1 MIMQRNFVLRCSGCG
16 REYPFG
22 TYSCEDND
30 GVLLPEYELGKA
42 RSVSEIEDPSQRG
55 IWRFSK
61 VLPNVEDPIS
71 FDEGGTPCIRS
82 IKLGPQLGITL
93 YIKDEGRNPTG
104 SFKDRAATLLI
115 STERAL
121 GHSSCATASSGN
133 AAGALALYARLG
145 GMHLH
150 VFMYQPTK
158 EKLLHTSSFSPTI
171 YLVDTPVESDVHR
184 LTEEA
189 CAQFGWAWLTTMS
202 SANPFNVEGYKTI
215 SYEIVRDVGLPDI
228 VVLPVGS
235 GTLAL
240 GVWKGFK
247 ELYTMGI
254 IGALPRLVG
263 VQPKNVAPIVEAY
276 DCGNTEVYPVTA
288 KETVA
293 TGTVVDNPGIAGTV
307 ILQAVRESEGW
318 MIGVPED
325 KILDTWSRLPTEEG
339 VFAEPTG
346 ALSIAGMI
354 LARERGEIKAGQTI
368 VCINSASGFKDLSRF
383 EAKASNPAKVFHVP
397 PDLEAI
403 AEIKGANGRNGGC
416 SRL

>member
-1 MIMQRNFVLRCSGCG
+1 MVMRQNFVLRCSGCG

-22 TYSCEDND
+22 TNSCEHND
-30 GVLLPEYELGKA
+30 GVLLAEYELTKA
-42 RSVSEIEDPSQRG
+42 HSVSEIEVPSRQG

-71 FDEGGTPCIRS
+71 FAEGGTPCLRS
-82 IKLGPQLGITL
+82 INLGPRLGITL

-115 STERAL
+115 STEKAL

-145 GMHLH
+145 GMQLH
-150 VFMYQPTK
+150 AFMYQPTR

-171 YLVDTPVESDVHR
+171 YLIDTPVESNVHR
-184 LTEEA
+184 LTKEA
-189 CAQFGWAWLTTMS
+189 CTQFGWAWLTTMS

-247 ELYTMGI
+247 ELQAMGI

-263 VQPKNVAPIVEAY
+263 VQPENVAPIVETY
-276 DCGNTEVYPVTA
+276 VRGDTEVHPVTP
-288 KETVA
+288 KETIA

-307 ILQAVRESEGW
+307 ILQAVRETEGW
-318 MIGVPED
+318 MTSVPED
-325 KILDTWSRLPTEEG
+325 KILDTWSHLPTEDG

-346 ALSIAGMI
+346 ALSVAGMI
-354 LARERGEIKAGQTI
+354 LARERGEIKPGETV
-368 VCINSASGFKDLSRF
+368 VCINSASGFKDLSLF
-383 EAKASNPAKVFHVP
+383 EAKASDSTNVFHVP
-397 PDLEAI
+397 PNLEAI
-403 AEIKGANGRNGGC
+403 AKIREASNGNKNAHI
-416 SRL
+416 

>member
-1 MIMQRNFVLRCSGCG
+1 MKQNFVLRCSGCG
-16 REYPFG
+16 KEYPFG
-22 TYSCEDND
+22 TYSCENHD
-30 GVLLPEYELGKA
+30 GVLLAEYDLDKA
-42 RSVSEIEDPSQRG
+42 RSVSEIETPFQQG

-61 VLPNVEDPIS
+61 VLPSVADPVS
-71 FDEGGTPCIRS
+71 FAEGGTPCLRS
-82 IKLGPQLGITL
+82 INLGPRLGLTL

-115 STERAL
+115 STERVL

-145 GMHLH
+145 GMQLY

-171 YLVDTPVESDVHR
+171 YLIDAPVESDVHR

-189 CAQFGWAWLTTMS
+189 CAQFGWALLTTMS

-228 VVLPVGS
+228 VVLPIGS
-235 GTLAL
+235 GTLGL

-254 IGALPRLVG
+254 IEALPRLVG
-263 VQPKNVAPIVEAY
+263 VQPENVAPILEAY
-276 DCGNTEVYPVTA
+276 ERGDTEVRPVTP

-293 TGTVVDNPGIAGTV
+293 TGAVVDNPGIAGTV
-307 ILQAVRESEGW
+307 TLKAVRESEGW

-325 KILDTWSRLPTEEG
+325 KILNTWSRLPTEDG

-346 ALSIAGMI
+346 ALSVAGMI
-354 LARERGEIKAGQTI
+354 LARERGEIKTGETV
-368 VCINSASGFKDLSRF
+368 VCLNSASGFKDLNLF
-383 EAKASNPAKVFHVP
+383 EAKASNSAKVFHVP
-397 PDLEAI
+397 PNLEAI
-403 AEIKGANGRNGGC
+403 AKIREGNNGN
-416 SRL
+416 